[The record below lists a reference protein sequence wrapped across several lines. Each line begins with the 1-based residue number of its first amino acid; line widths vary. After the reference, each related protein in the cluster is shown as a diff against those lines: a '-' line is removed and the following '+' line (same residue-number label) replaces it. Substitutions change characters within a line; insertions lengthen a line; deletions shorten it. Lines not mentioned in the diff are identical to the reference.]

1 MLSEGND
8 DDDDEGD
15 GDAASDYVWRV
26 QLVSGLMLQPL
37 LAFLPR
43 TGMVR
48 RFGFDLN
55 LLTGLATIP
64 CEVLI
69 RPASGWSRRARHRL
83 PAACIDSR
91 GQSGHGARLLD
102 VGACKLP
109 AMGFFFIS
117 GRNLPRARALQDL
130 GLRISRLKK
139 FVSWSFS
146 EKDFFEGYADS
157 YIIVTTIIYGF
168 LDYYIATSIQV

>member
-26 QLVSGLMLQPL
+26 QPVSGLMLQPL

-43 TGMVR
+43 TRMVR
-48 RFGFDLN
+48 RFGFAWN

-102 VGACKLP
+102 VGAYKLP
-109 AMGFFFIS
+109 AMGFFFHIRPKFTEGKGLAGS
-117 GRNLPRARALQDL
+117 GSEDFQAEEICFMVF
-130 GLRISRLKK
+130 LRKRL
-139 FVSWSFS
+139 
-146 EKDFFEGYADS
+146 
-157 YIIVTTIIYGF
+157 
-168 LDYYIATSIQV
+168 L